1 MSKKEFDLTRR
12 EFLLKTTMLSASTVT
27 APFALNL
34 FSMNALAAPQ
44 FVGTDYKALVCVF
57 LGGGND
63 HNNTVLATDGQST
76 NSGSWKGYTDAR
88 AGSNS
93 NIALNFANLQPIS
106 PTNSKGLNIGREF
119 ALHPNMPEM
128 QALFNN
134 TTGPVNAAIVANVG
148 PLIQPFTD
156 GSSTPAKTL
165 YQNNPSWRPSNLF
178 SHSDQTSQWS
188 NTNNTDLTKKN
199 YGWGGLIGDVTKNSN
214 GLTQFTCLSTSGNNL
229 FLAGPSINQYQIT
242 SSGIP
247 VPISGFTTNNY
258 FGLSAATVESIM
270 TKDHANIYTP
280 GTNINRMEFDHAQ
293 VVSRAI
299 AAQQLIGG
307 VMQDTDPTSALATKP
322 IPAPPTYTNPVSNN
336 PETNSLAVQLHTV
349 ARIISGHT
357 TLTAHRQVFFV
368 TLGGFD
374 THDFQATNQANL
386 LAKLSQGIKYFY
398 DKIDALGLSNN
409 VTLFTASDFGRTF
422 RSNGDGTDHGWGSHH
437 FVVGGAVNGKDIYG
451 NFPATTIGHDRD
463 VGSGNLVPEIS
474 VDQYAATM
482 AKWFGVP
489 AGPGSEL
496 ASIFPNI
503 GNFDPVNVPSGNLG
517 SYGSTDLGFMKPA

>member
-1 MSKKEFDLTRR
+1 MSKKIDLSRR
-12 EFLLKTTMLSASTVT
+12 EFLLKSTLLSASTVT

-34 FSMNALAAPQ
+34 FSMNALAAPL
-44 FVGTDYKALVCVF
+44 FTDPDYKALVCVF

-63 HNNTVLATDGQST
+63 HNNMVLATDGHAT
-76 NSGSWKGYTDAR
+76 NTLSWKGYTDAR

-93 NIALNFANLQPIS
+93 NIALNYANLQLIS
-106 PTNSKGLNIGREF
+106 PTNSKGLNAGREF
-119 ALHPNMPEM
+119 GLHPNMPEL

-148 PLIQPFTD
+148 PLIRPFAD
-156 GSSTPAKTL
+156 GSSTKPKDL
-165 YQNNPSWRPSNLF
+165 YKNNPSWRPSNLF

-214 GLTQFTCLSTSGNNL
+214 GSLPQFTCMSAAGNNL
-229 FLAGPSINQYQIT
+229 FLAGQTINQYQIT

-247 VPISGFTTNNY
+247 VPVTGFTN
-258 FGLSAATVESIM
+258 FGLASATLENII
-270 TKDHANIYTP
+270 TKDHISASAYAS
-280 GTNINRMEFDHAQ
+280 GINKAEFDHAQ

-299 AAQQLIGG
+299 AAQTIIGNL
-307 VMQDTDPTSALATKP
+307 MKDTNPASTTATNP
-322 IPAPPTYTNPVSNN
+322 IPAPPAYTNPALNRT
-336 PETNSLAVQLHTV
+336 ETNSLAVQLHTV
-349 ARIISGHT
+349 ARVISGHT
-357 TLTAHRQVFFV
+357 SLTAQRQVFFV

-398 DKIDALGLSNN
+398 ERIDALGLSNN

-451 NFPATTIGHDRD
+451 NFPDTTLGHDRD
-463 VGSGNLVPEIS
+463 VGSGNLIPEIS
-474 VDQYAATM
+474 VDQYAATLG
-482 AKWFGVP
+482 KWFGLTTG
-489 AGPGSEL
+489 ASSDL
-496 ASIFPNI
+496 SSIFPNLSQFDS
-503 GNFDPVNVPSGNLG
+503 GNFAT
-517 SYGSTDLGFMKPA
+517 TDLGFMK